1 MDLILQNKKQTIKKV
16 DKFGVAKFML
26 HCCQTETTFS
36 DLIAIHT
43 AGCFILLIHFKLG
56 QLACTSALLE
66 RLFYDWY

>member
-1 MDLILQNKKQTIKKV
+1 MDLMLQNKKQTIKKV

-43 AGCFILLIHFKLG
+43 VGCFILLIHFKLS